1 MGRVWGAMASARLI
15 LLLLMA
21 ASCCIV
27 SAAPWQAPGADDY
40 ADSFHAVAWSD
51 SAFVPEVE
59 PGDVSGSEW
68 GAESQPAPGSEAL
81 ADGMELPP
89 ERAVPNAQ
97 LPPAQEPRWPPR
109 GPARQRGKPGRGRY
123 SPRFAHVLKAM
134 TGEKEV
140 PEIDGEPV
148 DEAVLQE
155 GSSHTLPISREGT
168 EDVPAAG
175 AAGAGGEEAT
185 KGIYIKDVPMFC
197 LKGAIG
203 VFVPILLL
211 IIVCCI
217 CIRRRR
223 KKQQRLM
230 ESAKARFAAG
240 GQSAHEHRRSRHQ
253 RAPRV
258 PGRPARVLRSSSPSR
273 PPRPKRAPTRLP
285 PARPPR
291 PPSPA
296 MYTRNKP
303 QPRRAPPPPPPPSY
317 RGW

>member
-1 MGRVWGAMASARLI
+1 MGMWTCVTQ
-15 LLLLMA
+15 A
-21 ASCCIV
+21 ALCCL
-27 SAAPWQAPGADDY
+27 
-40 ADSFHAVAWSD
+40 FT
-51 SAFVPEVE
+51 
-59 PGDVSGSEW
+59 DVSGSEW
-68 GAESQPAPGSEAL
+68 GAESQLAPGSEAL

-109 GPARQRGKPGRGRY
+109 GPVRQTEKPGRGRY

-197 LKGAIG
+197 LKGAVAV
-203 VFVPILLL
+203 VFAFLLL
-211 IIVCCI
+211 IIDAFASKNKSRSPQPCCAPPPPPPHVSI
-217 CIRRRR
+217 
-223 KKQQRLM
+223 QP
-230 ESAKARFAAG
+230 ARVPLSHSTSPPRWSLWSLC
-240 GQSAHEHRRSRHQ
+240 QW
-253 RAPRV
+253 APRV
-258 PGRPARVLRSSSPSR
+258 PGRPVQVLWSPSTLLCCGSA
-273 PPRPKRAPTRLP
+273 APD
-285 PARPPR
+285 A
-291 PPSPA
+291 A
-296 MYTRNKP
+296 F
-303 QPRRAPPPPPPPSY
+303 QPGHLHRE
-317 RGW
+317 